1 MTKESLRKEIEKEI
15 KEMEKIAEKFARDN
29 KKYFTRMPYGV
40 DAIQE
45 LINFADNYD
54 YKNAF
59 LDGLNNIEQDAK
71 GDNE

>member
-15 KEMEKIAEKFARDN
+15 KEMEKIAEKFGRDN
-29 KKYFTRMPYGV
+29 KKYFVRMPYGV